1 MAITATMAQRYTLED
16 FTNISFAGFDF
27 TIPEETMDAIS
38 ALAIEVGSPTY
49 IKTPNFQ
56 RRERP
61 STSNSFVEPGSMQP
75 MNRDINRKKRGN
87 KAMEVSN
94 EDWEAIR
101 TFAATKIEKKT
112 GVEGVID
119 KVRLNLNKIT
129 DKTYEDM
136 KNNIL
141 VILSEIT
148 TGESTE
154 EEVEKVGTAIFDIA
168 SNNRFYS
175 KMYADLYVEL
185 IDRFTIMQQIFEK
198 NFKEFLVLFDTIKYI
213 TPEENYEKFCDI
225 NKENEKRRSIS
236 LFFVN
241 LCLAG
246 IITKESIVSISCNLL
261 RQVVTMI
268 SQEDKKNEV
277 DEITENVILLF
288 NKSFIESIDQNSPEY
303 MIGELNIMDTIHML
317 AKSKVKSYPSLTN
330 KTIFKYMD
338 LIEM

>member
-16 FTNISFAGFDF
+16 FTNISFAGFNF
-27 TIPEETMDAIS
+27 MIPEETIDAIS

-56 RRERP
+56 KRERP
-61 STSNSFVEPGSMQP
+61 LPSNSFAEAGS
-75 MNRDINRKKRGN
+75 MNRDANRKKRGN

-94 EDWEAIR
+94 EDWETIR
-101 TFAATKIEKKT
+101 TFSTTKIEKKT

-119 KVRLNLNKIT
+119 KVRLYLNKIT
-129 DKTYEDM
+129 DKTYGDM
-136 KNNIL
+136 KKNIID
-141 VILSEIT
+141 ILNEIIS
-148 TGESTE
+148 GESTE
-154 EEVEKVGTAIFDIA
+154 EEVEKVGTSIFDIA

-185 IDRFTIMQQIFEK
+185 IDNFQVMQQIFEK
-198 NFKEFLVLFDTIKYI
+198 NFNEFLCLFDTIKYI

-241 LCLAG
+241 LCIAG
-246 IITKESIVSISCNLL
+246 IIPKKRIVSLSCHLL
-261 RQVVTMI
+261 RQVITMI

-288 NKSFIESIDQNSPEY
+288 NKTFIESIDQTSEEY
-303 MIGELNIMDTIHML
+303 MIGELTIIDTIHML